1 MVTIGN
7 RLPEAMTWT
16 RLLTPRQAAQIHI
29 KQPQTSE
36 AGGHELNWG
45 VNWGVGRFQRLLEGA
60 VATQEDF
67 LEESSLSSPCF
78 CELYSL
84 PGQQTGLLSAWRGPG
99 FGFAGSY
106 ST

>member
-1 MVTIGN
+1 MVIIGN
-7 RLPEAMTWT
+7 RLLEAMMWT

-29 KQPQTSE
+29 KQPRTSE
-36 AGGHELNWG
+36 AGGHEL
-45 VNWGVGRFQRLLEGA
+45 NWGVGRFQRLLEGA

-78 CELYSL
+78 CELYAL
-84 PGQQTGLLSAWRGPG
+84 PGQQTGLLSAWLGPG